1 MPDRSS
7 DPKATLSTRRTIA
20 ASPQAIFSRF
30 ADPAALARWW
40 GPDGFTNTFET
51 FEFEPGG
58 RWVFVMHGPNGIDY
72 ANECVFRIVQPDSE
86 IVIEHVV
93 EPWFVL
99 TVKLKPQDHGTLL
112 TWDQEF
118 GTPEMA
124 EKVAAICGPANEQN
138 LNRLEAELS
147 AVRL

>member
-1 MPDRSS
+1 MPQPSNDT
-7 DPKATLSTRRTIA
+7 KATLSTRRTIA
-20 ASPQAIFSRF
+20 ATPQAIFSRF
-30 ADPAALARWW
+30 ADPASLARWW

-72 ANECVFRIVQPDSE
+72 ANECVFRSVRPDSE

-99 TVKLKPQDHGTLL
+99 SVKLTPQADGTLL

-118 GTPEMA
+118 ESAEMA
-124 EKVAAICGPANEQN
+124 GKVAAICGPANEQN

-147 AVRL
+147 AVNA

>member
-1 MPDRSS
+1 MPQPSN

-58 RWVFVMHGPNGIDY
+58 RWFFVMHGPNGIDY
-72 ANECVFRIVQPDSE
+72 ANECVFRAVRPDSE

-99 TVKLKPQDHGTLL
+99 SVKLTPQGDGTLL

-118 GTPEMA
+118 ETAEMA
-124 EKVAAICGPANEQN
+124 GKVAAICGPANEQN

-147 AVRL
+147 AASS

>member
-1 MPDRSS
+1 MPKSSS
-7 DPKATLSTRRTIA
+7 DPQAVLSTRRTIA
-20 ASPQAIFSRF
+20 ASPQAVFSRF

-51 FEFEPGG
+51 FEFEPDG

-72 ANECVFRIVQPDSE
+72 ANECVFRVVQPDSE
-86 IVIEHVV
+86 IVIEHVA

-99 TVKLKPQDHGTLL
+99 TVKLTTQDNGTLL

-118 GTPEMA
+118 ESAEMA
-124 EKVAAICGPANEQN
+124 SKVAAICGPANEQN

-147 AVRL
+147 AASL